1 MRSPVLSSSVLL
13 VLTLAGTAP
22 ALLPAA
28 SWTGAPGPMEGN
40 HVVVFRA
47 ADFRGAEA
55 KAVSTTKLPA
65 AADGQAIA
73 VDATRKVTGKV
84 RHDGKYT
91 LWVRSAVPPKGKA
104 PVKVTLTS
112 GETKPLTAVI
122 NEGTGSP
129 AQGGSAAYE
138 VYAKAA
144 RLTGAEGK
152 ADKAIAAKE
161 KKNVVD
167 DDLEKELLADLDA
180 KKGVKRA
187 KSWIDAARL
196 EEHKAEPAFY
206 WWKIGTVELKAG
218 PCTLEVAPAAEPNKA
233 GPALVDIV
241 FLTTSTEIDYPWLGD
256 VDAPKASY
264 VRFRID
270 ELPEG
275 GATIQAGMR
284 VHYEPWSVGPAFLN
298 PSKLME
304 TKAEPHTQKGFT
316 RWYRLQDIERAPG
329 FGAAEAHLAL
339 TIQAVKAG
347 QSTPKGATQF
357 AIFPHEDFVLR
368 EIGWQEPEGLNVSL
382 FTDFE
387 TYLHKL
393 RTLRDHARED
403 YDKALAA
410 TGGKIFPLTRGPL
423 YFGNAWGAAGGEA
436 NDYMAKTLRLLGF
449 NSVGQA
455 NDPLAYRKLYGW
467 TSHAGE
473 YWPPVHMPFD
483 EEKSVKAYDDY
494 YSKFF
499 AKQREFYE
507 GVSIFQLADEPGEI
521 SRSEMTAPF
530 WRYVKDK
537 ADPAGKWVDAAGDS
551 ELATKRVDLS
561 NCVLEGKVE
570 QHGTWIGFRVATD
583 KPGSATKYAFW
594 NLGAVSQ
601 NRENNVAAGKE
612 SGKPGATPTAAA
624 ITRAGATLGRAPTE
638 FKIVYEGN
646 SAALYIKG
654 KLIHQ
659 HSDLPT
665 KGGFAI
671 VGPPKAVNDLR
682 LRTIRKD
689 EHLTSASP
697 DGVAATKGKSKD
709 DLLDDLDDLTGDG
722 KKAPDWAKPKPLEQF
737 VREDCVFSGGM
748 PEAHAGF
755 RKWAKEQGLTPEL
768 FGQKTWDDVR
778 MLTVADLV
786 ESPADARLFYWSRRY
801 SGYLTPRMFA
811 LSSDAIQRHAPNR
824 DMKNFVA
831 LSGHALYFPS
841 TMPLDM
847 FQLAE
852 GSPSMMP
859 GVSDWMSYGSWRW
872 DSHQAVAFSVAM
884 YNGGARRYGKDPASF
899 PMMHCV
905 WPSDFRAY
913 TMLANQVKY
922 ISFYNFGPS
931 YAVTEGYWNDIDSC
945 YTAVH
950 NTANHAALV
959 DDILAT
965 AKARSSRVALLYS
978 IASEYWNPQSS
989 FADKRALFLGL
1000 SHEYYQ
1006 PELVTEDQV
1015 ADGALKNYDALYVL
1029 DPIVATKAQET
1040 IAGWVKGGGLLV
1052 TCADSLTKNEF
1063 NEPHDLVADL
1073 MNVNRTFPEATK
1085 TLAANTSP
1093 TWPGPRFS
1101 PLKQK
1106 SSFRPRDGQF
1116 EFRPHAVSTV
1126 GMPSKIDATKLP
1138 DGVTVRGAYD
1148 NGQPGWIEKTADKGR
1163 IIYFGHRLGL
1173 TYTAH
1178 ALRRGGYETAWS
1190 DTGRGPMV
1198 APLFDRKVDR
1208 ELVCSEPLIMAT
1220 PMTNENG
1227 TVVMLYNM
1235 RPTPL
1240 KNIKVGIRLPEKL
1253 VDVLIFSGDQLK
1265 TVHGTYDFTEEDR
1278 FNIHL
1283 EELSGPQMIVIR
1295 QKPHP
1300 LKERFDALHQ
1310 KALELLKSDD
1320 WRSLSAGAFFAARIP
1335 EGEFLPLLLPLLK
1348 HDRWEVRQA
1357 AAEALAQQE
1366 QVAEVVGA
1374 VDAAFDKETD
1384 PHVLAELIPIAM
1396 QSETRSAKRLEV
1408 LLAHPDARVRRVA
1421 FVEFEKNLLIER
1433 SKRESQLIYASDGIV
1448 KAIEAAASDSDFR
1461 VRAEGIRALAS
1472 FNSDLPLRKM
1482 LAAFDPL
1489 TADALA
1495 QPIWAEAVARK
1506 DVLFEH
1512 WKNAEFSGGKPLL
1525 LSVASRRTDAE
1536 LAKRMTAQIPKLT
1549 AADAG
1554 PFVAAAIKQRDPA
1567 LSKALF
1573 DARES
1578 LPPSIAGYVPLI
1590 LEYTFDARLGESLD
1604 DWAEFLSKQEIKA
1617 AAN

>member
-1 MRSPVLSSSVLL
+1 MSGSWKTFRTGVAVVAMAFL
-13 VLTLAGTAP
+13 P
-22 ALLPAA
+22 AFVGAA
-28 SWTGAPGPMEGN
+28 SWTGAPGPMEGS
-40 HVVVFRA
+40 HVVVFRGS
-47 ADFRGAEA
+47 DFRGEGG
-55 KAVSTTKLPA
+55 KPVPLTKLPA
-65 AADGQAIA
+65 AADGQAVA
-73 VDATRKVTGKV
+73 VDATAKATGKV
-84 RHDGKYT
+84 RHAGKYT

-104 PVKVTLTS
+104 PVKVSLTA
-112 GETKPLTAVI
+112 GDAKPLSATI
-122 NEGTGSP
+122 NDGAGTP
-129 AQGGSAAYE
+129 QLGGSAAYE
-138 VYAKAA
+138 AYAKAA

-152 ADKAIAAKE
+152 ADKAIASVGKE
-161 KKNVVD
+161 KKNVVE
-167 DDLEKELLADLDA
+167 DDLEKELLADLDT
-180 KKGVKRA
+180 KKGIKRA
-187 KSWIDAARL
+187 KSWIDASRL
-196 EEHKAEPAFY
+196 EEQKAEPAFY

-218 PCTLEVAPAAEPNKA
+218 ACTLEVAAAAEPNKA
-233 GPALVDIV
+233 GPALVDIA

-270 ELPEG
+270 EVPEG

-304 TKAEPHTQKGFT
+304 AKAEPHTQKGFT
-316 RWYRLQDIERAPG
+316 RWYRLQDVERAPA
-329 FGAAEAHLAL
+329 FGATEAHLAL
-339 TIQAVKAG
+339 TIQAAKAG
-347 QSTPKGATQF
+347 QPMPKGATQF
-357 AIFPHEDFVLR
+357 AIYPHEDFVLR
-368 EIGWQEPEGLNVSL
+368 EIGWQEPEGLNISM

-403 YDKALAA
+403 YDKAIAA

-436 NDYMAKTLRLLGF
+436 TDYMAKTLRLLGF

-455 NDPLAYRKLYGW
+455 NEPLAYRKLYGW

-499 AKQREFYE
+499 AKQKEFYE

-521 SRSEMTAPF
+521 SRNEMTAPF
-530 WRYVKDK
+530 WRFVKDK
-537 ADPAGKWVDAAGDS
+537 LDPAGRWVDPAGDS

-583 KPGSATKYAFW
+583 KPGRATKYAYW
-594 NLGAVSQ
+594 SLGAVSQ

-624 ITRAGATLGRAPTE
+624 ITRVGATLGRAPTE
-638 FKIVYEGN
+638 FKIVYEED

-697 DGVAATKGKSKD
+697 DGVAAKGKSKD

-722 KKAPDWAKPKPLEQF
+722 KKAPDWAKPKSLEQF

-778 MLTVADLV
+778 MLTVAELV

-801 SGYLTPRMFA
+801 SGFLTPRMFA

-884 YNGGARRYGKDPASF
+884 YNGGARRYGQDPASF

-922 ISFYNFGPS
+922 VSFYNFGPS
-931 YAVTEGYWNDIDSC
+931 YAVTEGHWNDADAC

-965 AKARSSRVALLYS
+965 AKARPSRVALLYS
-978 IASEYWNPQSS
+978 QANEYWNPQSS

-1015 ADGALKNYDALYVL
+1015 ADGVLKNYDALYVL

-1040 IAGWVKGGGLLV
+1040 IAGWVKTGGLLV

-1073 MNVNRTFPEATK
+1073 MNVERTFPEATK
-1085 TLAANTSP
+1085 TPAANAPP
-1093 TWPGPRFS
+1093 TWPGPRFR
-1101 PLKQK
+1101 PHKDK
-1106 SSFRPRDGQF
+1106 S

-1126 GMPSKIDATKLP
+1126 GMPSKIDATKFP

-1163 IIYFGHRLGL
+1163 IVYFGHRLGL

-1178 ALRRGGYETAWS
+1178 ALRRGGYETAWA
-1190 DTGRGPMV
+1190 DTGRSPMV

-1208 ELVCSEPLIMAT
+1208 ELVCSEPLVMAT

-1235 RPTPL
+1235 RPTPVKDL
-1240 KNIKVGIRLPEKL
+1240 KVTLKSPKRPYSVKTFSDDSLEGASWLFMPENDTVVVTIKEL
-1253 VDVLIFSGDQLK
+1253 V
-1265 TVHGTYDFTEEDR
+1265 
-1278 FNIHL
+1278 
-1283 EELSGPQMIVIR
+1283 GPQMIELR
-1295 QKPHP
+1295 NSRSQEE
-1300 LKERFDALHQ
+1300 ERLAELTQ
-1310 KALELLKSDD
+1310 RTRELLESDD

-1335 EGEFLPLLLPLLK
+1335 EGEFLPLLLPLLR
-1348 HDRWEVRQA
+1348 HGRWEVREA

-1366 QVAEVVGA
+1366 PVSEVVGA

-1472 FNSDLPLRKM
+1472 FDSDLPLRKM
-1482 LAAFDPL
+1482 LAAFDSL
-1489 TADALA
+1489 TADALD
-1495 QPIWAEAVARK
+1495 QPIWAEAVARQ

-1536 LAKRMTAQIPKLT
+1536 LAKRMTAQIPDLT

-1554 PFVAAAIKQRDPA
+1554 PFVAAAIRQRDPA
-1567 LSKALF
+1567 LSKTLF
-1573 DARES
+1573 AARES

-1617 AAN
+1617 AAK

>member
-1 MRSPVLSSSVLL
+1 
-13 VLTLAGTAP
+13 
-22 ALLPAA
+22 
-28 SWTGAPGPMEGN
+28 MEGN
-40 HVVVFRA
+40 HIVVFRA
-47 ADFRGAEA
+47 GDFRGAEG
-55 KAVSTTKLPA
+55 KAVAPTKLPA
-65 AADGQAIA
+65 AADGQAFV
-73 VDATRKVTGKV
+73 VDATAKVTGKV

-122 NEGTGSP
+122 SEGTGSP

-138 VYAKAA
+138 AYAKAA

-161 KKNVVD
+161 KKNVVE
-167 DDLEKELLADLDA
+167 DDLEKELLADIDA

-196 EEHKAEPAFY
+196 EEHKTEPAFY
-206 WWKIGTVELKAG
+206 WWKVGTVELKAG
-218 PCTLEVAPAAEPNKA
+218 QCTLEIAPAVEPNKA
-233 GPALVDIV
+233 GPALVDIA

-270 ELPEG
+270 ALPEG

-304 TKAEPHTQKGFT
+304 TKSEPHTQKGFT

-339 TIQAVKAG
+339 TIQATKAG
-347 QSTPKGATQF
+347 QPMPKGATQF
-357 AIFPHEDFVLR
+357 AIHPHEDFVLR
-368 EIGWQEPEGLNVSL
+368 EIAWQEPEGLNISL

-436 NDYMAKTLRLLGF
+436 TDYMAKTLRLLGF

-455 NDPLAYRKLYGW
+455 NEPLAYRKLYGW

-530 WRYVKDK
+530 WRFVKDK

-583 KPGSATKYAFW
+583 KPGRATKYAFW
-594 NLGAVSQ
+594 SLGAVSQ

-638 FKIVYEGN
+638 FKIVYEGD

-689 EHLTSASP
+689 EHLTSTSP

-786 ESPADARLFYWSRRY
+786 ESRADARLFYWSRRY

-841 TMPLDM
+841 NMPLDM

-931 YAVTEGYWNDIDSC
+931 YAVTEGHWNDAEPC

-965 AKARSSRVALLYS
+965 AKARPSRVALLYS
-978 IASEYWNPQSS
+978 IANEYWNPQSS

-1052 TCADSLTKNEF
+1052 TCADSLSKNEF

-1073 MNVNRTFPEATK
+1073 MNVTRTFPEATK
-1085 TLAANTSP
+1085 TPAASAPP

-1101 PLKQK
+1101 PHKEK
-1106 SSFRPRDGQF
+1106 SN
-1116 EFRPHAVSTV
+1116 FRPHAVSTV

-1138 DGVTVRGAYD
+1138 DGITVRGAYD
-1148 NGQPGWIEKTADKGR
+1148 NGQPGWIEMTSEKGR
-1163 IIYFGHRLGL
+1163 VVYFGHRLGL

-1178 ALRRGGYETAWS
+1178 ALRRGGYETAWA

-1198 APLFDRKVDR
+1198 APLFERKVDR
-1208 ELVCSEPLIMAT
+1208 EVVCSEPLVMAT

-1227 TVVMLYNM
+1227 TVVVLYNM
-1235 RPTPL
+1235 RPTPVKLLHVTL
-1240 KNIKVGIRLPEKL
+1240 KLDYKPGE
-1253 VDVLIFSGDQLK
+1253 VLKFDGNELKPALFDQEGDSIV
-1265 TVHGTYDFTEEDR
+1265 VHMAP
-1278 FNIHL
+1278 L
-1283 EELSGPQMIVIR
+1283 EGPQMIVVRR
-1295 QKPHP
+1295 QRLSGDPRIEE
-1300 LKERFDALHQ
+1300 LRTRS
-1310 KALELLKSDD
+1310 LELLKSED
-1320 WRSLSAGAFFAARIP
+1320 WRALSAGAFFIGRHP
-1335 EGEFLPLLLPLLK
+1335 EWKLSSKLTPLLK
-1348 HDRWEVRQA
+1348 HSRWEVRQA
-1357 AAEALAQQE
+1357 AAEAFTLDDIDTDGVEAS
-1366 QVAEVVGA
+1366 GLK
-1374 VDAAFDKETD
+1374 AAIDSEKD
-1384 PHVLAELIPIAM
+1384 SHVLPHLLHALHAAGGLDEERTIPFL
-1396 QSETRSAKRLEV
+1396 S
-1408 LLAHPDARVRRVA
+1408 HPDPLVRAKAINVLVFKEILFNQAQAGSFGGPGRLQPESNEFKALIQGLADPDLRVRKV
-1421 FVEFEKNLLIER
+1421 
-1433 SKRESQLIYASDGIV
+1433 
-1448 KAIEAAASDSDFR
+1448 AIELFVSCDPDAFIQKA
-1461 VRAEGIRALAS
+1461 
-1472 FNSDLPLRKM
+1472 
-1482 LAAFDPL
+1482 LAAFDPDNGDVV
-1489 TADALA
+1489 AR
-1495 QPIWAEAVARK
+1495 PIWTEILAKSELGMRAWTKAGLPGEK
-1506 DVLFEH
+1506 
-1512 WKNAEFSGGKPLL
+1512 SLL
-1525 LSVASRRTDAE
+1525 LSVAGRFPRVDIAAA
-1536 LAKRMTAQIPKLT
+1536 LRKQIPELT

-1604 DWAEFLSKQEIKA
+1604 DWADFLAKQEIKA
-1617 AAN
+1617 AAK